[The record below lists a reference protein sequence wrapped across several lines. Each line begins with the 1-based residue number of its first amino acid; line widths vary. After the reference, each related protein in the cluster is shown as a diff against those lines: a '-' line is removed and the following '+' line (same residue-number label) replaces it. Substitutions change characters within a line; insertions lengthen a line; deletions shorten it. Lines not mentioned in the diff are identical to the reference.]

1 MIFFS
6 SKDPWN
12 PTTTKPKPQ
21 RPNKPKPVRP
31 NRPKPVRPKPT
42 RPARPKPTR
51 PARPNPTTTL
61 APSFGQIK
69 KGAPCKV
76 NGKTF
81 LHKNCRKYYRCVN
94 SKLIGKANFQF
105 KMSPLDGDHLNVS

>member
-1 MIFFS
+1 MIFFP

-21 RPNKPKPVRP
+21 RPNRPKPVRP

-51 PARPNPTTTL
+51 PARPNPTTTV
-61 APSFGQIK
+61 APPLGQIK

-81 LHKNCRKYYRCVN
+81 QHKNCRKYYRCVN
-94 SKLIGKANFQF
+94 SKLIGKSNF
-105 KMSPLDGDHLNVS
+105 